1 MNVYFDTEFTGLTKD
16 TDLISIGL
24 VSSSGEKFYAEV
36 INYDR
41 NKIDKWI
48 QENVINNLW
57 AVTKTVSECTECE
70 YYHVGTKKQ
79 IAQYLKEW
87 LSQFDNVQLVSDV
100 CHFDMTL
107 LIDLFGSAFDLP
119 QNVSPYCYDI
129 NQDIAKFLDITPK
142 EAFDVSRECFL
153 GICESEDK
161 HNALYDAEIIKSI
174 YEIINY

>member
-36 INYDR
+36 IDYDR
-41 NKIDKWI
+41 NKVDKWI

-57 AVTKTVSECTECE
+57 TVTKTVNECAECK
-70 YYHVGTKKQ
+70 YYHVGTRKQ
-79 IAQYLKEW
+79 IAQYLREW
-87 LSQFDNVQLVSDV
+87 FSQFDNVQLVSDV

-107 LIDLFGSAFDLP
+107 LVDLFGSAFDLP

-129 NQDIAKFLDITPK
+129 NQDIAKFLDITPR

-153 GICESEDK
+153 GICKSKDK